1 MTRDISHIVREL
13 DDIRNND
20 IIYRKHKV
28 MQVLTADPDLQYVLN
43 KKQKIPL
50 NRYKDPSN
58 PTEQQKKQR
67 ERILAYNEKVSKPQI
82 IPYLKINEIQT
93 DVLNFI
99 MFDIEDSRASYV
111 SDMMK
116 NQTLTVMCL
125 VHENDMETE
134 FDDIT
139 RVDLL
144 SYIVVD
150 LLNRSNFSGLH
161 FTLQSNSPQITDT
174 KYYARTLQFLVK
186 TPNTNNFKSGSLSN
200 SYE

>member
-1 MTRDISHIVREL
+1 MIRDISHIVREL
-13 DDIRNND
+13 DDIKNND

-43 KKQKIPL
+43 KKQKLPL
-50 NRYKDPSN
+50 NRYKDPDN
-58 PTEQQKKQR
+58 PTEQQKKER
-67 ERILAYNEKVSKPQI
+67 GRILAYNEKVSKPQI

-93 DVLNFI
+93 QVLNFI
-99 MFDIEDSRASYV
+99 MFDIGDNRASYV
-111 SDMMK
+111 SDLMK
-116 NQTLTVMCL
+116 NQILTVMCM

-134 FDDIT
+134 FGDIT

-161 FTLQSNSPQITDT
+161 FTLQSNNPQITDT

-186 TPNTNNFKSGSLSN
+186 TPNTNNFKSGSLGN

>member
-1 MTRDISHIVREL
+1 MKRDISKIEREL
-13 DDIRNND
+13 DDFKNND

-28 MQVLTADPDLQYVLN
+28 MQVLNQDPDLQYVLN
-43 KKQKIPL
+43 KKQKLPL
-50 NRYKDPSN
+50 NQFADPDN
-58 PTEQQKKQR
+58 PTEQQKKER

-82 IPYLKINEIQT
+82 IPYLKLNDIQT
-93 DVLNFI
+93 EVENFI
-99 MFDIEDSRASYV
+99 MFDIADDRVSYT

-116 NQTLTVMCL
+116 NQTLTVICM
-125 VHENDMETE
+125 VHENDMATE

-144 SYIVVD
+144 SYIVID
-150 LLNRSNFSGLH
+150 LINRSNFSGLH
-161 FTLQSNSPQITDT
+161 FTLQSNKPQITDT

-186 TPNTNNFKSGSLSN
+186 TPNGNNFRSGGQRN